1 MVLNSSLS
9 IFNGTN
15 LNSSMAELL
24 KNVYNEQFFERFTT
38 ALQQLIPVFNKSHFL
53 EQIYDAE
60 WDNRELKQR
69 MRHISTTL
77 HAHLT
82 GNYEKKLNTVLQL
95 IPLLKENGFK
105 AESFEFMLLPD
116 FVQVYGLDQYQLSVK
131 AMEEI
136 TQFTSCE
143 FAVRPF
149 LLQYEQAMLQQM
161 LKWSKHKHPMVRRLA
176 TEGCRPR
183 LPWAMGV
190 PSLKKDPAPILP
202 ILKNLKTDSSESVRR
217 SVANNLNDISKDHP
231 NIVIDLVQAWK
242 GQSKETDALVKH
254 ASRTLLKQG
263 NTTVMEL
270 FGFGAIEHIS
280 IDNFQVHTPRIQIGE
295 SIAFSFNLTN
305 TSSQPAKLRLE
316 YGIYYQKANGT
327 LSKKVYKISEKI
339 YAENSTTTIHRKQ
352 HFKVITTRKLHLG
365 LHRVALIING
375 QELDVLDFELVG

>member
-1 MVLNSSLS
+1 
-9 IFNGTN
+9 
-15 LNSSMAELL
+15 MAELL
-24 KNVYNEQFFERFTT
+24 KNVYNEQFFERFTA
-38 ALQQLIPVFNKSHFL
+38 ALQQLLPQFNKSNFL
-53 EQIYDAE
+53 AQIYDAKWE
-60 WDNRELKQR
+60 DLELKQR

-77 HAHLT
+77 HTHLT
-82 GNYEKKLNTVLQL
+82 GNYEKKLDSLLQL

-105 AESFEFMLLPD
+105 SESFEFMLLPD
-116 FVQVYGLDQYQLSVK
+116 FVQVYGLDDYKISVQ

-149 LLQYEQAMLQQM
+149 LLQYEEAMLQQM

-190 PSLKKDPAPILP
+190 PSLKENPLPILP
-202 ILKNLKTDSSESVRR
+202 ILEKLKTDGSESVRR

-231 NIVIDLVQAWK
+231 ATVIELVRAWK
-242 GQSKETDALVKH
+242 GQSKEIDALVKH

-263 NTTVMEL
+263 NSVVMEL
-270 FGFGAIEHIS
+270 FGFGSIEHIE
-280 IDNFQVHTPRIQIGE
+280 IKDFQVLTPTIQIGD
-295 SIAFSFNLTN
+295 SVAFSFKLSN
-305 TSSQPAKLRLE
+305 TSEKSAKLRLE

-327 LSKKVYKISEKI
+327 LSRKVFKISEKV

-365 LHRVALIING
+365 LHRVALIVNG
-375 QELDVLDFELVG
+375 QELEVLDFELVS

>member
-1 MVLNSSLS
+1 LFDSLS
-9 IFNGTN
+9 IFNGAN
-15 LNSSMAELL
+15 SNSSMAELL
-24 KNVYNEQFFERFTT
+24 KNVYNEQFFERFTA
-38 ALQQLIPVFNKSHFL
+38 ALQQLLPPFNKSDFL
-53 EQIYDAE
+53 AQIYDAE
-60 WDNRELKQR
+60 WEDLELKQR

-77 HAHLT
+77 HTYLT
-82 GNYEKKLNTVLQL
+82 GNYEKKLDSLLQL

-116 FVQVYGLDQYQLSVK
+116 FVQVYGLDHYELSVK

-190 PSLKKDPAPILP
+190 PSLKENSLPILP
-202 ILKNLKTDSSESVRR
+202 ILENLKTDSSESVRR

-231 NIVIDLVQAWK
+231 AIVIDLVKAWK
-242 GQSKETDALVKH
+242 GQSKEVDALVKH

-263 NTTVMEL
+263 NSVVMEL
-270 FGFGAIEHIS
+270 FGFGSIEHIE
-280 IDNFQVHTPRIQIGE
+280 IKDFQVLTPTIQIGD
-295 SIAFSFNLTN
+295 SVAFSFKLRN
-305 TSSQPAKLRLE
+305 TSKLPAKLRLE

-327 LSKKVYKISEKI
+327 LSRKVFKISEKM

-375 QELDVLDFELVG
+375 KELEVLGFELVA